1 MQKEKDTTAEETKKA
16 EAYNS
21 LLFQTQGIQV
31 EGSDKEKL
39 NEASYGKLL
48 NPTGTGIMGSLD
60 IPKIGI
66 ELPVYHGTNEEA
78 LSKGV
83 GHLWGSS
90 LPVGGKSTHSILT
103 GHRGLPQSKLLTRL
117 DEMEE
122 GDYFFLHVQN
132 ETLAYKISEIRIVKP
147 EEIEVLKIREEE
159 DLCSVITCTPYGINT
174 HRLIVTGVRTPYEAK
189 KEASMKEALPSTR
202 EVLFTLLP
210 LLWIL
215 ILFGYMWKERRK
227 KDEAPDK
234 I

>member
-1 MQKEKDTTAEETKKA
+1 
-16 EAYNS
+16 
-21 LLFQTQGIQV
+21 
-31 EGSDKEKL
+31 
-39 NEASYGKLL
+39 
-48 NPTGTGIMGSLD
+48 
-60 IPKIGI
+60 
-66 ELPVYHGTNEEA
+66 
-78 LSKGV
+78 
-83 GHLWGSS
+83 
-90 LPVGGKSTHSILT
+90 
-103 GHRGLPQSKLLTRL
+103 
-117 DEMEE
+117 MEE
-122 GDYFFLHVQN
+122 GDYFLLHVQN

-147 EEIEVLKIREEE
+147 EEIEVLKIREGE

>member
-1 MQKEKDTTAEETKKA
+1 
-16 EAYNS
+16 
-21 LLFQTQGIQV
+21 
-31 EGSDKEKL
+31 
-39 NEASYGKLL
+39 
-48 NPTGTGIMGSLD
+48 
-60 IPKIGI
+60 
-66 ELPVYHGTNEEA
+66 
-78 LSKGV
+78 
-83 GHLWGSS
+83 
-90 LPVGGKSTHSILT
+90 
-103 GHRGLPQSKLLTRL
+103 
-117 DEMEE
+117 MEE
-122 GDYFFLHVQN
+122 GDYFFLRVQN
-132 ETLAYKISEIRIVKP
+132 ATLAYKISEIRIVKP
-147 EEIEVLKIREEE
+147 EEIEVLKIREGE